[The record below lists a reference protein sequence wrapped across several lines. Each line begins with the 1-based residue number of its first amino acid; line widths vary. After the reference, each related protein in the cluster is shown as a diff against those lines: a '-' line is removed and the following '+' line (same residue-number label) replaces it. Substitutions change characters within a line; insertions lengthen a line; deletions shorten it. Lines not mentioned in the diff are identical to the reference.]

1 MSSNKTED
9 TKKELKKANRQSK
22 RAPLWVFPATGRKV
36 RRSPKSGRSWRGD
49 NIY

>member
-1 MSSNKTED
+1 MSSNKD
-9 TKKELKKANRQSK
+9 QQTKKELAKASK
-22 RAPLWVFPATGRKV
+22 VSNRAPIWAFAASNRKV